1 MGSLLAVP
9 RAVVTVLLLCATC
22 VVHART
28 LSPLPGH
35 MTLVGQDMAV
45 ILAKTRVLARANS
58 EREARIRE
66 LQARTESLQQQVSA
80 ASTVSLQ
87 LLQEHASGKATQGRR
102 GEVEAAGISAFM
114 NLASS
119 NRAGNSEED
128 EEEQLGAVAYDRGLP
143 RSTVKK
149 VSFDQKQE
157 ARTLADSIT
166 DAWASKKGE
175 KHCKTLLPD
184 NKVIGAQWNSAFV
197 TKVST
202 GKVTDADMEMAFK
215 DLGGKNIPVPSG
227 FRRDDHVI
235 LHRSGVHTVS
245 TPTVS
250 VGKGDTKAMFLCAS
264 WTAVCQRKTPQ
275 SGQECVTSRR
285 ILKCAKGWDA
295 DWKDCNDWDTAA
307 KIALPGFA

>member
-119 NRAGNSEED
+119 NRAGNS
-128 EEEQLGAVAYDRGLP
+128 
-143 RSTVKK
+143 VKLHSLTIK
-149 VSFDQKQE
+149 MAAKQ
-157 ARTLADSIT
+157 RMRI
-166 DAWASKKGE
+166 ASE
-175 KHCKTLLPD
+175 KHSQ
-184 NKVIGAQWNSAFV
+184 NV
-197 TKVST
+197 TNR
-202 GKVTDADMEMAFK
+202 G
-215 DLGGKNIPVPSG
+215 NIPKTMNPKDEKYAVGPALLGLFLFVVCGSAVFQIIQSIRYG
-227 FRRDDHVI
+227 F
-235 LHRSGVHTVS
+235 
-245 TPTVS
+245 
-250 VGKGDTKAMFLCAS
+250 
-264 WTAVCQRKTPQ
+264 
-275 SGQECVTSRR
+275 
-285 ILKCAKGWDA
+285 
-295 DWKDCNDWDTAA
+295 
-307 KIALPGFA
+307 